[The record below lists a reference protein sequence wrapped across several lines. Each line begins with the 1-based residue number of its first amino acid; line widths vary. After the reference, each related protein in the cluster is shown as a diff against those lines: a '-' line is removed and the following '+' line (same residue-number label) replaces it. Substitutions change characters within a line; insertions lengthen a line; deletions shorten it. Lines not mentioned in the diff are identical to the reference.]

1 MNHIQFV
8 KKVADHAGKPIN
20 DTGAIVRSM
29 LEVTAR
35 ELRESGSVSLLG
47 LGKLATRIKPAH
59 KARNPK
65 TNAVVEVAERQ
76 VVRFKASSML
86 AL

>member
-1 MNHIQFV
+1 MNHNQFV
-8 KKVADHAGKPIN
+8 KQVADHAGKPIN
-20 DTGAIVRSM
+20 ETDAIVRSM

-59 KARNPK
+59 KAHNPR
-65 TNAVVEVAERQ
+65 TGAAVDVAEHQ